1 MLTLLVV
8 GTTDAVVGVATL
20 LTGIVAFTGC
30 TPELADGRLAIII
43 AVLGVT
49 S

>member
-30 TPELADGRLAIII
+30 TPDDGRLAIII